1 VQDYLQSIR
10 QAALLVSDL
19 LPLSGLVRAPNDD
32 MILACTVA
40 ASASHVVTRDDD
52 LLSLGTYETIAIV
65 TPEAFL
71 TLLRGA
77 E

>member
-1 VQDYLQSIR
+1 
-10 QAALLVSDL
+10 LLVSDL